1 MANDKYIELVSDYLS
16 NGSSGISGR
25 ISSSS
30 GPFTSI
36 IKDNVVAYNP
46 KSAVGEFISSGGSS
60 VNRAVYNSKSAV
72 GELASSISAT
82 GGTRD
87 GIESYASRLAAGEGY
102 LSKASGVIDSYVS
115 QGAEARLA
123 DYVGVSSREDRYV
136 ALYGVLPV
144 RGGEWTYI
152 TGNEGYTLLYGP
164 FIDDRP
170 IALYGVKPTPI
181 PNETYVT
188 LYGPY
193 VPGPNR
199 TTPVQISI
207 TEEEIKQNISILKKS
222 ANTMENSWEDIK
234 GPILKSIK
242 ESWIGKECSEY
253 TSNIEKMNKKVT
265 NSIEALR
272 LLAKKYEDS
281 IDQLAVTRKS
291 IMQAI
296 DNL

>member
-1 MANDKYIELVSDYLS
+1 MANDKYIELVSNYLS
-16 NGSSGISGR
+16 NGSSGSGISGR
-25 ISSSS
+25 IASSS
-30 GPFTSI
+30 GPFTCLLSSE
-36 IKDNVVAYNP
+36 NVGAY
-46 KSAVGEFISSGGSS
+46 SSGRGGGKLVSINSSGANRSAGGSLS
-60 VNRAVYNSKSAV
+60 LGRIAVS
-72 GELASSISAT
+72 E
-82 GGTRD
+82 D
-87 GIESYASRLAAGEGY
+87 Y
-102 LSKASGVIDSYVS
+102 LSKNSGVIGSYSS
-115 QGAEARLA
+115 QGAEARIA
-123 DYVGVSSREDRYV
+123 DYISAASVEDRYV

-144 RGGEWTYI
+144 RGGEWTYV

-164 FIDDRP
+164 FVDDRETR
-170 IALYGVKPTPI
+170 IALYGVKPVPI
-181 PNETYVT
+181 SNETYVP

-253 TSNIEKMNKKVT
+253 TSNIEKMNKEVT

-291 IMQAI
+291 IMEAI